1 MTRTMDIW
9 SSEKRSKVMSR
20 IRNKG
25 TKPEVTLRKAL
36 FARGFRYR
44 VNVKTLPGK
53 PDIVLPRYKTVIFVH
68 GCFWHRYKTVI
79 FVHGCFWH
87 GHPGCKY
94 AYTPKSNTEFW
105 VNKISG
111 NQERDAVVKRKLEES
126 GWRVIIVWECEIR
139 HGKDFAGLID
149 RISTDIST

>member
-1 MTRTMDIW
+1 
-9 SSEKRSKVMSR
+9 MSR

-44 VNVKTLPGK
+44 VNVKTLPGNRTSFCLDTRRSFSFMDVSGT
-53 PDIVLPRYKTVIFVH
+53 DIPVANMHTLPRAIRNF
-68 GCFWHRYKTVI
+68 G
-79 FVHGCFWH
+79 
-87 GHPGCKY
+87 
-94 AYTPKSNTEFW
+94 

-111 NQERDAVVKRKLEES
+111 NQERDGVVKRELEEF
-126 GWRVIIVWECEIR
+126 GWKVIIVWECEIR

-149 RISTDIST
+149 RVSVDVLTQ

>member
-1 MTRTMDIW
+1 MDIW
-9 SSEKRSKVMSR
+9 SREKRSEVMSR

-44 VNVKTLPGK
+44 VNVKTLPGE
-53 PDIVLPRYKTVIFVH
+53 PDIVLP
-68 GCFWHRYKTVI
+68 RYKTVI

-105 VNKISG
+105 INKISG
-111 NQERDAVVKRKLEES
+111 NKERDAIVKRELEES
-126 GWRVIIVWECEIR
+126 GWKVIIVWECEIR
-139 HGKDFAGLID
+139 HGKNFADLTNSLCNKIPNNL
-149 RISTDIST
+149 

>member
-1 MTRTMDIW
+1 
-9 SSEKRSKVMSR
+9 MSR

-53 PDIVLPRYKTVIFVH
+53 PDIVLPRYKTVL
-68 GCFWHRYKTVI
+68 

-94 AYTPKSNTEFW
+94 AYIPRAIQIW

-111 NQERDAVVKRKLEES
+111 NQERDAVVKRELEES

-149 RISTDIST
+149 KLSDNILFDKDCKYYSIK

>member
-1 MTRTMDIW
+1 MPLIYNGANDRCTQQH
-9 SSEKRSKVMSR
+9 
-20 IRNKG
+20 NKQIISNLHFVSAS
-25 TKPEVTLRKAL
+25 EVTLRKAL

-53 PDIVLPRYKTVIFVH
+53 PDIVLPRYKTVL
-68 GCFWHRYKTVI
+68 

-111 NQERDAVVKRKLEES
+111 NQERDAVVKRELEES

-149 RISTDIST
+149 KLSDNILFDKDCKYYSIK

>member
-1 MTRTMDIW
+1 MYL
-9 SSEKRSKVMSR
+9 

-25 TKPEVTLRKAL
+25 KKPEVTLRKAL

-44 VNVKTLPGK
+44 VNIKTPPGK

-68 GCFWHRYKTVI
+68 G
-79 FVHGCFWH
+79 GFWH

-94 AYTPKSNTEFW
+94 AYIPRAIQIW

-111 NQERDAVVKRKLEES
+111 NQERDAVVKRELEEF
-126 GWRVIIVWECEIR
+126 GWKVIIVWECEIR
-139 HGKDFAGLID
+139 HENDFLNLIE
-149 RISTDIST
+149 RLSMNICS

>member
-1 MTRTMDIW
+1 
-9 SSEKRSKVMSR
+9 MSR

-44 VNVKTLPGK
+44 VNVGTLPGK
-53 PDIVLPRYKTVIFVH
+53 PDIVLP
-68 GCFWHRYKTVI
+68 RYKTVI

-111 NQERDAVVKRKLEES
+111 NRERDAVVKRKLEES
-126 GWRVIIVWECEIR
+126 GWKVIVVWECEIK
-139 HGKDFAGLID
+139 HVKDLANLLI
-149 RISTDIST
+149 RLSYQIHINKKQ